1 MSSTM
6 LAARAYPDED
16 YFRLEEIDLP
26 QVGHEDVL
34 VKVATAGIG
43 PGPLTLWQRG
53 MLKVLPTIL
62 GHKIA
67 GTVEQVGTG
76 VSDVS
81 PGDRVRVHAN
91 LTCRKCEFC
100 LSDREP
106 VCSQC
111 SLIGFATFGPNA
123 MPLYER
129 YHDGGLAEYVRV
141 PAWSLDPLPEEIS
154 FEVGAMIHDLA
165 VASRALKLAEIDP
178 GSTIVVTAATGAI
191 GVSTIKLAALFGVA
205 RVVAV
210 GRSRERLEGVKA
222 LAPDLV
228 DILALEDLPEN
239 WPESGLLT
247 KAIRDLVP
255 EGPGAVIDYL
265 PGGASG
271 TLQALTSM
279 RTGGTAVV
287 IGGNQEPLMLP
298 PIAIMANCWRVVG
311 SRSCTRSDALEIIG
325 MLRMDRL
332 KVDDLIT
339 HRFPLRETN
348 AAVDTL
354 RNRTE
359 STWMVSV
366 QP

>member
-1 MSSTM
+1 MTDQM
-6 LAARAYPDED
+6 LAARAYPDKNSL
-16 YFRLEEIDLP
+16 RLEEIDRP
-26 QVGHEDVL
+26 EVGHEDVL

-43 PGPLTLWQRG
+43 PGPLTLWERG
-53 MLKVLPTIL
+53 MLKVLPTTL

-67 GTVEQVGTG
+67 GTVEQVGAG
-76 VSDVS
+76 VNDFRA
-81 PGDRVRVHAN
+81 GDRVRVHAN
-91 LTCRKCEFC
+91 LTCRKCKFC

-165 VASRALKLAEIDP
+165 VASRALKLAELDP

-191 GVSTIKLAALFGVA
+191 GVSTIKLAALFGIA

-210 GRSRERLEGVKA
+210 GRSRERLESVKA
-222 LAPDLV
+222 LAPGLV
-228 DILALEDLPEN
+228 EILALEDLPEN

-255 EGPGAVIDYL
+255 EGPDAVIDYL
-265 PGGASG
+265 PGRAAG
-271 TLQALTSM
+271 TLQTLTSM
-279 RTGGTAVV
+279 RTGGTAVA

-298 PIAIMANCWRVVG
+298 ALAIMANCWRMVG
-311 SRSCTRSDALEIIG
+311 SRSCTRSDALELIDLLKMG
-325 MLRMDRL
+325 RL
-332 KVDDLIT
+332 EVDDLIT
-339 HRFPLRETN
+339 HRFPLREVN

-359 STWMVSV
+359 PTWMIFV